1 MDGPIDGKSSMWFV
15 KNQKRIK
22 NRSFFFLISF
32 LFLTSLLSIK
42 TLKKLDL
49 QDIRISGSELFS
61 PHDVVKN
68 SSLNF
73 PIRLIFIETN
83 LLEKELKQN
92 LSLKNVSVNRELF
105 PFGLKV
111 QIDSRIPIAY
121 GERIL
126 NDEKIFGFIDKDGIF
141 IKKQNVDEKN
151 FNKLTIRVFWWKEKF
166 KKILSEIFI
175 AIENY
180 ELEIVKISFSSDGFL
195 TVEEK
200 DLKTIFLGFKP
211 NLINYQLQII
221 NNLKNEFKKNSF
233 SKKIDNVDLTNP
245 DKPKIK
251 VFKP

>member
-1 MDGPIDGKSSMWFV
+1 M
-15 KNQKRIK
+15 KNQKGIK

-32 LFLTSLLSIK
+32 LYLTSLLSIK
-42 TLKKLDL
+42 TLKKVEL

-61 PHDVVKN
+61 QDDVEKN

-73 PIRLIFIETN
+73 PIRLIFVETN

-111 QIDSRIPIAY
+111 HINSRIPIAY

-126 NDEKIFGFIDKDGIF
+126 NDEKILGFIDKDGIF
-141 IKKQNVDEKN
+141 INKQNVDEKK
-151 FNKLTIRVFWWKEKF
+151 FNRLTIQVFGWKEKF
-166 KKILSEIFI
+166 KKILSKIFI

-180 ELEIVKISFSSDGFL
+180 ELEIVKISFSYDGFL
-195 TVEEK
+195 TIEEK
-200 DLKTIFLGFKP
+200 DLNTIFLGLRP

-221 NNLKNEFKKNSF
+221 NNLKNEFKKSSF
-233 SKKIDNVDLTNP
+233 SKKIDNIDLTNP

>member
-1 MDGPIDGKSSMWFV
+1 M
-15 KNQKRIK
+15 KNQKGIK

-42 TLKKLDL
+42 IFKKVDL
-49 QDIRISGSELFS
+49 QDIRISGNEFFS
-61 PHDVVKN
+61 QNDVVKN

-73 PIRLIFIETN
+73 PIRLIFVKTN

-111 QIDSRIPIAY
+111 HINSRIPIAY

-126 NDEKIFGFIDKDGIF
+126 NDEKILGFIDRDGIF
-141 IKKQNVDEKN
+141 INKQNLDEKN
-151 FNKLTIRVFWWKEKF
+151 FNRLTIQVFGWKEKF

-175 AIENY
+175 AIENC
-180 ELEIVKISFSSDGFL
+180 ELEIVKISFSYDGFL
-195 TVEEK
+195 TIEEK
-200 DLKTIFLGFKP
+200 ELNTIFLGLNP

-221 NNLKNEFKKNSF
+221 NNLKNKFKKSSF
-233 SKKIDNVDLTNP
+233 SKKIDIIDLTNP

>member
-1 MDGPIDGKSSMWFV
+1 M
-15 KNQKRIK
+15 KNQKVIK

-61 PHDVVKN
+61 QNDVVKN

-73 PIRLIFIETN
+73 PIRLIFVETN
-83 LLEKELKQN
+83 LLEKELKKN

-105 PFGLKV
+105 PFGLK
-111 QIDSRIPIAY
+111 IYINSRIPVAY

-126 NDEKIFGFIDKDGIF
+126 NDKKILGFIDKDGFF
-141 IKKQNVDEKN
+141 INKQNVDEKN
-151 FNKLTIRVFWWKEKF
+151 LNKLTIKVFGWKEKF
-166 KKILSEIFI
+166 QKILSEIFF
-175 AIENY
+175 AIENN
-180 ELEIVKISFSSDGFL
+180 ELEIVKITFSSDGFL

-200 DLKTIFLGFKP
+200 DLKTIFLGLNP
-211 NLINYQLQII
+211 NLINYQLQKI
-221 NNLKNEFKKNSF
+221 NNLKNELKKNSF
-233 SKKIDNVDLTNP
+233 SKKIQHIDLTNP

>member
-1 MDGPIDGKSSMWFV
+1 M
-15 KNQKRIK
+15 KNKKGIK

-42 TLKKLDL
+42 TLKKVDT

-61 PHDVVKN
+61 QNDVIKN

-73 PIRLIFIETN
+73 PIRLIFVETN

-111 QIDSRIPIAY
+111 NINSRTPIAY
-121 GERIL
+121 GEKIL
-126 NDEKIFGFIDKDGIF
+126 NEKKIAGFIDKYGVF
-141 IKKQNVDEKN
+141 INKENAEGKN
-151 FNKLTIRVFWWKEKF
+151 LTNLSIQVFGWKEKF
-166 KKILSEIFI
+166 KKILSEILI
-175 AIENY
+175 AQENK
-180 ELEIVKISFSSDGFL
+180 EFEVVKITFSPNGFL

-200 DLKTIFLGFKP
+200 DLKTIFLGFNP
-211 NLINYQLQII
+211 NLINYQLLVI
-221 NNLKNEFKKNSF
+221 NNLKNEFKKNNF
-233 SKKIDNVDLTNP
+233 SIKIDNIDLTNP
-245 DKPKIK
+245 NKPKIK

>member
-1 MDGPIDGKSSMWFV
+1 MN
-15 KNQKRIK
+15 NQKKIK

-32 LFLTSLLSIK
+32 LFVTSLLSTK
-42 TLKKLDL
+42 TFKKVDI
-49 QDIRISGSELFS
+49 QDIRIYGSELFTQN
-61 PHDVVKN
+61 DVVNN
-68 SSLNF
+68 SSLEF
-73 PIRLIFIETN
+73 PKRLIFIKTK

-111 QIDSRIPIAY
+111 HINSRIPIAY

-126 NDEKIFGFIDKDGIF
+126 NDKKILGFIDKDGIF
-141 IKKQNVDEKN
+141 INKENADEN
-151 FNKLTIRVFWWKEKF
+151 NLNKLTIQVFGWKEEF

-175 AIENY
+175 AVENF
-180 ELEIVKISFSSDGFL
+180 EFEIVKITFSPDGFL
-195 TVEEK
+195 TLEEK
-200 DLKTIFLGFKP
+200 DLKKIFLGFKP

-221 NNLKNEFKKNSF
+221 NKLKNEFKKNSF
-233 SKKIDNVDLTNP
+233 SKKLDNIDLTNP

>member
-1 MDGPIDGKSSMWFV
+1 MKY
-15 KNQKRIK
+15 QKGIK

-42 TLKKLDL
+42 TLKKVNL

-61 PHDVVKN
+61 QNDVVKN

-73 PIRLIFIETN
+73 PIRLIFVKTS

-92 LSLKNVSVNRELF
+92 FSLKNVSVNRELF

-111 QIDSRIPIAY
+111 HINSRIPIAY

-126 NDEKIFGFIDKDGIF
+126 NDEKILGFIDKDGIF
-141 IKKQNVDEKN
+141 INRQNVDEKN
-151 FNKLTIRVFWWKEKF
+151 FNKLTIQVFGWKEKF
-166 KKILSEIFI
+166 KKILSDIFI

-180 ELEIVKISFSSDGFL
+180 ELEIVKISFSYDGFL
-195 TVEEK
+195 TIEEK
-200 DLKTIFLGFKP
+200 DLNTIFLGLRP

-221 NNLKNEFKKNSF
+221 NNLKNEFKKSSF
-233 SKKIDNVDLTNP
+233 SKKIDSIDLTNP